1 MKIDKPE
8 LAFFSSAGGAIVS
21 VIIHFL
27 IKFRALP
34 FLQEPTVLS
43 GGREVPT
50 EEFVAF
56 AAPMFLY
63 IVPAF
68 ILVGIINYVLLKR
81 RL

>member
-1 MKIDKPE
+1 MKIGKSE
-8 LAFFSSAGGAIVS
+8 FAFLSSVGGAIVS

-27 IKFRALP
+27 IKLRVPP

-43 GGREVPT
+43 GGKQVPT

-63 IVPAF
+63 IIPAF
-68 ILVGIINYVLLKR
+68 ILVGIVNYVLLKR
-81 RL
+81 RQ